1 MNETLVHDLN
11 EAHADV
17 SGFMLLKIDL
27 PDTYEGAIVSTEVT
41 NQEKTTE
48 EVKRTVSM
56 TSQDTENIKAAAL
69 AKINVINAN
78 ASANATIVLN
88 RGAGEVAKQNIE
100 YSTRALLDVKN
111 KLSFSDPKESL
122 LEYFHLQRINALSD

>member
-56 TSQDTENIKAAAL
+56 TSQDTENIKAQAL

-78 ASANATIVLN
+78 ASANATMVLN
-88 RGAGEVAKQNIE
+88 RGAGEVAK
-100 YSTRALLDVKN
+100 
-111 KLSFSDPKESL
+111 
-122 LEYFHLQRINALSD
+122 

>member
-1 MNETLVHDLN
+1 MNETLVNDLN

-48 EVKRTVSM
+48 EVKRIVSL
-56 TSQDTENIKAAAL
+56 TTQDTENIKAQAL

-78 ASANATIVLN
+78 ASANATMVLN

-100 YSTRALLDVKN
+100 YATKALMDVKEKLTFSSPNDALLE
-111 KLSFSDPKESL
+111 F
-122 LEYFHLQRINALSD
+122 FHL